1 MKVFCLK
8 RGSSPFKS
16 RSFVITIT
24 GLIITVFI
32 YLLSMTVLTK
42 DIKNTQNLQKV
53 TKNNKIHIVSL
64 IEGDKDFNYINVLIK
79 SILYH
84 QKRFHCQNN
93 KCCLGDLCKRSKTV
107 NFPCSHKKI
116 LKTDGSITF
125 HFITDKPTRLKFQK
139 MEQSWQLINVKFQ
152 FYEYQHYLDKIDGVL
167 SKRSSGIKSCLK
179 LLLPEILPKSVKQ
192 VIVLDTCLLLNTDIN
207 ELWDHFRYF
216 KSSHILGVTME
227 QNPEFE
233 VVMKSLIRGWR
244 GYGYNSGVVLMD
256 LAKLRSAAWN
266 HLWMSAIKFVMKATR
281 YLSAGE
287 QGVINLI
294 MFRNNETFYK
304 IPCEWNIQLSSGVD
318 VHRCPVSWLAENSL
332 LNNRDLMYGKQ
343 PKIVYLNHQVKPEY
357 LDLENILNVDTNVS
371 LTNYNANLLYM
382 VYLKEYFK
390 YRHISQKCFY

>member
-1 MKVFCLK
+1 
-8 RGSSPFKS
+8 
-16 RSFVITIT
+16 
-24 GLIITVFI
+24 
-32 YLLSMTVLTK
+32 
-42 DIKNTQNLQKV
+42 
-53 TKNNKIHIVSL
+53 
-64 IEGDKDFNYINVLIK
+64 
-79 SILYH
+79 
-84 QKRFHCQNN
+84 
-93 KCCLGDLCKRSKTV
+93 
-107 NFPCSHKKI
+107 
-116 LKTDGSITF
+116 
-125 HFITDKPTRLKFQK
+125 

-152 FYEYQHYLDKIDGVL
+152 FYEYQHYLDKIDWVL
-167 SKRSSGIKSCLK
+167 SKRSSDIKSCLK
-179 LLLPEILPKSVKQ
+179 LLLPEILSKSVKQ

-216 KSSHILGVTME
+216 KSSQILGVTME

-332 LNNRDLMYGKQ
+332 LNNRDLMYGRQ

-371 LTNYNANLLYM
+371 LTTYNANLLYM

>member
-1 MKVFCLK
+1 MLI
-8 RGSSPFKS
+8 
-16 RSFVITIT
+16 SF
-24 GLIITVFI
+24 LFI
-32 YLLSMTVLTK
+32 VSYHYFYHYYF
-42 DIKNTQNLQKV
+42 Q
-53 TKNNKIHIVSL
+53 NNKIHIVSL
-64 IEGDKDFNYINVLIK
+64 IESDKDFNYINVLIK

-93 KCCLGDLCKRSKTV
+93 KCCLSDLCKRSKTG

-116 LKTDGSITF
+116 LKTNGPITF
-125 HFITDKPTRLKFQK
+125 HFITDKSTQLKFQK

-152 FYEYQHYLDKIDGVL
+152 FYEYQHYLDKIKWVL
-167 SKRSSGIKSCLK
+167 SKRSSDIKSCLK

-216 KSSHILGVTME
+216 KSSQMLGVTME

-233 VVMKSLIRGWR
+233 VVMKSLIKGWR

-256 LAKLRSAAWN
+256 LAKLRSAVWN

-294 MFRNNETFYK
+294 MFRNNEIFYK

-357 LDLENILNVDTNVS
+357 LNLENILNVDTNVS
-371 LTNYNANLLYM
+371 LTTYNANLLYM

>member
-1 MKVFCLK
+1 MFL
-8 RGSSPFKS
+8 
-16 RSFVITIT
+16 
-24 GLIITVFI
+24 FI
-32 YLLSMTVLTK
+32 YSP
-42 DIKNTQNLQKV
+42 V
-53 TKNNKIHIVSL
+53 TNPL
-64 IEGDKDFNYINVLIK
+64 F
-79 SILYH
+79 
-84 QKRFHCQNN
+84 F
-93 KCCLGDLCKRSKTV
+93 
-107 NFPCSHKKI
+107 
-116 LKTDGSITF
+116 
-125 HFITDKPTRLKFQK
+125 FQ
-139 MEQSWQLINVKFQ
+139 
-152 FYEYQHYLDKIDGVL
+152 DKIKWVL
-167 SKRSSGIKSCLK
+167 SKRSSDIKSCLK

-192 VIVLDTCLLLNTDIN
+192 M
-207 ELWDHFRYF
+207 
-216 KSSHILGVTME
+216 LGVTME

-233 VVMKSLIRGWR
+233 VVMKSLIKGWR

-256 LAKLRSAAWN
+256 LAKLRSAVWN

-287 QGVINLI
+287 QGVINLM
-294 MFRNNETFYK
+294 MFRNNEIFYK

-371 LTNYNANLLYM
+371 LTTYNANLLYM

>member
-1 MKVFCLK
+1 
-8 RGSSPFKS
+8 
-16 RSFVITIT
+16 
-24 GLIITVFI
+24 
-32 YLLSMTVLTK
+32 
-42 DIKNTQNLQKV
+42 
-53 TKNNKIHIVSL
+53 
-64 IEGDKDFNYINVLIK
+64 
-79 SILYH
+79 
-84 QKRFHCQNN
+84 
-93 KCCLGDLCKRSKTV
+93 
-107 NFPCSHKKI
+107 
-116 LKTDGSITF
+116 
-125 HFITDKPTRLKFQK
+125 

-152 FYEYQHYLDKIDGVL
+152 FYEYQHYLDKIDWVL
-167 SKRSSGIKSCLK
+167 SKRSSDIKSCLK
-179 LLLPEILPKSVKQ
+179 LLLPEILSKSVKQ

-216 KSSHILGVTME
+216 KSS
-227 QNPEFE
+227 Q
-233 VVMKSLIRGWR
+233 

-332 LNNRDLMYGKQ
+332 LNNRDLMYGRQ

-371 LTNYNANLLYM
+371 LTTYNANLLYM

>member
-8 RGSSPFKS
+8 KGSSPFKS
-16 RSFVITIT
+16 RGFVITIA

-53 TKNNKIHIVSL
+53 AKNNKIHIVSL
-64 IEGDKDFNYINVLIK
+64 IEGDKDLSYINVLIK

-93 KCCLGDLCKRSKTV
+93 KCCLGDLCKRSKTG
-107 NFPCSHKKI
+107 NFQCSHKKI
-116 LKTDGSITF
+116 VKTNGPITF

-139 MEQSWQLINVKFQ
+139 MEQSWQLLNVKFQ
-152 FYEYQHYLDKIDGVL
+152 FYEYQHYLNKINYVL
-167 SKRSSGIKSCLK
+167 SKHSSDIRSCLK
-179 LLLPEILPKSVKQ
+179 LLLPEIIPKSVKQ
-192 VIVLDTCLLLNTDIN
+192 VIVLDTCLLLNADIN

-216 KSSHILGVTME
+216 KSSQILGVTME

-233 VVMKSLIRGWR
+233 VVMKSLIKGWR

-256 LAKLRSAAWN
+256 LAKLRSVAWN
-266 HLWMSAIKFVMKATR
+266 HLWMSAIKFVMKTMG
-281 YLSAGE
+281 YLLAGE

-294 MFRNNETFYK
+294 TLRNNKIFYK

-318 VHRCPVSWLAENSL
+318 IHRCPVSRLAGNSL

-343 PKIVYLNHQVKPEY
+343 PKILHLNHQVKPEDM
-357 LDLENILNVDTNVS
+357 DLEHILNVDTNVS
-371 LTNYNANLLYM
+371 RTTYNANLLYM